1 MKLLL
6 ENWRRYITEEQKEVE
21 EGLGTKLA
29 MGAALAGAAGIG
41 SPAYADATDTSA
53 DSETT
58 QQVQSEVEVNT
69 LEKND
74 DGTYSITVDLGS
86 LTSLSKSMASMLQ
99 ASGGSMA
106 RTALLKALTGKS
118 QGSVSAEISW
128 KDISGNPTSPFSG
141 AAQYV
146 TATGTATAG

>member
-6 ENWRRYITEEQKEVE
+6 ENWRRYLIEEQEEVE

-29 MGAALAGAAGIG
+29 MGAALAGATGVG
-41 SPAYADATDTSA
+41 SPAYADDTNTST
-53 DSETT
+53 DSETS
-58 QQVQSEVEVNT
+58 QQV
-69 LEKND
+69 EKND

-86 LTSLSKSMASMLQ
+86 LTTLSKSMASMLQ
-99 ASGGSMA
+99 SAGGSMA
-106 RTALLKALTGKS
+106 RSALLKALTGKS

-141 AAQYV
+141 TAQYV

>member
-1 MKLLL
+1 MIMIFMKCLEENKMKLLM
-6 ENWRRYITEEQKEVE
+6 ENWRRYITEEQ
-21 EGLGTKLA
+21 
-29 MGAALAGAAGIG
+29 
-41 SPAYADATDTSA
+41 
-53 DSETT
+53 
-58 QQVQSEVEVNT
+58 QVQSEVEINT

-99 ASGGSMA
+99 SAGGSMA